1 MTRHSIKTFIIQAIE
16 EDLGRGDLY
25 ALFAPSKNVEAYVLA
40 KQNGVFSGELYL
52 KTLVEYFNITLK
64 NSYKDGE
71 SFRNGESI
79 CSICGNYVEILQIE
93 RVLLNILA
101 HSSGIATLTKSYIEA
116 IGDIPVKL
124 LDTRKTRPLLREL
137 EKYSVRNGGAYNHR
151 FGLDTMLM
159 LKDTHLAQ
167 IQNLQEIISIARS
180 KLPFMCPIEVE
191 CDNLALAKDAISAG
205 ADVIMCDNM
214 SVADIKKVVDYRN
227 INASNIIIEVSGNIN
242 LNNIR
247 EYALSGIDAVSVGSL
262 IHQAKWIDLSLKI
275 IN

>member
-52 KTLVEYFNITLK
+52 KALVEHFNITLRD
-64 NSYKDGE
+64 SYKDGE
-71 SFRNGESI
+71 SFKNGESI
-79 CSICGNYVEILQIE
+79 CSIYGNYVEILQIE

-116 IGDIPVKL
+116 ISDIPVKL

-180 KLPFMCPIEVE
+180 RLPFMCPIEVE

-214 SVADIKKVVDYRN
+214 SLADIKKVVDYRN
-227 INASNIIIEVSGNIN
+227 ANASNIIIEVSGNIN

-247 EYALSGIDAVSVGSL
+247 EYALSGVDAISVGSL

>member
-64 NSYKDGE
+64 DSYKDGE

>member
-40 KQNGVFSGELYL
+40 KQNGVFSGEMYL
-52 KTLVEYFNITLK
+52 KTLVEHFNITLRD
-64 NSYKDGE
+64 SYKDGE
-71 SFRNGESI
+71 SFKNGESI
-79 CSICGNYVEILQIE
+79 CSIYGNYVEILQIE

-116 IGDIPVKL
+116 ISDIPVKL

-180 KLPFMCPIEVE
+180 RLPFMCPIEVE

-214 SVADIKKVVDYRN
+214 SLADIKKVVDYRN
-227 INASNIIIEVSGNIN
+227 ANASNIIIEVSGNIN

-247 EYALSGIDAVSVGSL
+247 EYALSGIDAISVGSL

>member
-40 KQNGVFSGELYL
+40 KQNGIFSGEMYL
-52 KTLVEYFNITLK
+52 KALVEYFNITLK
-64 NSYKDGE
+64 DSYKDGE
-71 SFRNGESI
+71 SFRSGESI
-79 CSICGNYVEILQIE
+79 CSIYGNYVEILQIE

-247 EYALSGIDAVSVGSL
+247 EYALSGVDAISVGSL

>member
-40 KQNGVFSGELYL
+40 KQNGVFSGEMYL
-52 KTLVEYFNITLK
+52 KTLVEHFNITLRD
-64 NSYKDGE
+64 SYKDGE
-71 SFRNGESI
+71 SFKNGESI
-79 CSICGNYVEILQIE
+79 CSIYGNYVEILQIE

-101 HSSGIATLTKSYIEA
+101 HSSGIATLTKSYMEA
-116 IGDIPVKL
+116 INDIPVKL

-180 KLPFMCPIEVE
+180 RLPFMCPIEVE
-191 CDNLALAKDAISAG
+191 CDNLTLAKDAISAG

-214 SVADIKKVVDYRN
+214 SLADIKKVVDYRN
-227 INASNIIIEVSGNIN
+227 ANASNIIIEVSGNIN

-247 EYALSGIDAVSVGSL
+247 EYALSGIDAISVGSL